1 MLWLM
6 GRVAA
11 FQQWHAGSSL
21 MGVFSVIAAV
31 KFVRATNCVCWMG
44 LLPLTRGFELDVS
57 GHASRV
63 GVRLVHGAY
72 ALVVWDPGAI
82 YGYKKV
88 ALT

>member
-1 MLWLM
+1 
-6 GRVAA
+6 
-11 FQQWHAGSSL
+11 
-21 MGVFSVIAAV
+21 
-31 KFVRATNCVCWMG
+31 MG
-44 LLPLTRGFELDVS
+44 LLPLTLEFELDVS

-82 YGYKKV
+82 YRYKKV